1 VFYFVLVVFVV
12 LLFTQVE
19 NWVPRAILAGIFL
32 GLWLIVG
39 SLAAMIAGAL
49 LSAGIIVASK
59 VPKISK
65 L

>member
-1 VFYFVLVVFVV
+1 L
-12 LLFTQVE
+12 
-19 NWVPRAILAGIFL
+19 IL
-32 GLWLIVG
+32 G